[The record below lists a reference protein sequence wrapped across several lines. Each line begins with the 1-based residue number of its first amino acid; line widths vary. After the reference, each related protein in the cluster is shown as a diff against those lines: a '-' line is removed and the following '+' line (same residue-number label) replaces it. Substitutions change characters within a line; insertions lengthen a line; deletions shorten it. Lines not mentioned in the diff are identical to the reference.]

1 VARPALPR
9 GRRREVQVDRGRL
22 HAERGRVPDAG
33 YCIALGIPRG
43 FLVYAKQSGR
53 GVTDH
58 VIKRHGYVV
67 SVRSVDVELEPK
79 ALLDQV
85 AGLAAE
91 VVGSSHLAV
100 AA

>member
-1 VARPALPR
+1 MPNA
-9 GRRREVQVDRGRL
+9 
-22 HAERGRVPDAG
+22 DAYQMLA